1 MDNFQVDCQIPLTP
15 TPVLFIAQESEHRD
29 FLLKCT
35 ITMQD
40 NGVPDYFSYPYI
52 SIQVDIV
59 VSAPFQLVPSRCLE
73 LHPLCSLLMGKS
85 LDAESS
91 PDLEYHMH
99 RSMSLCR

>member
-52 SIQVDIV
+52 SIQVHIV
-59 VSAPFQLVPSRCLE
+59 ISAPFQLVTSRCLE

-91 PDLEYHMH
+91 PHLECHMH
-99 RSMSLCR
+99 RTMSLCR